1 MFMASTV
8 HRCGAWS
15 TADRC
20 PLVVLGGLNQV
31 RAQRGSLTPG
41 CATRTSSVR
50 QTRFTPD
57 ERNRVV
63 HFTCTSTLHPGGDRG
78 DRGAGLDGCG
88 FRPHRRRHH
97 PAHGPT
103 GRPQAGQSLTARTIL
118 DGTGHGWK
126 GPDDLTNIGTDI
138 YVAFQNGVPSTG
150 GAPGTPA
157 TSTIVKFTPQ
167 GSIEQTWPI
176 TGKIDG
182 LTADPAHHR
191 VIATVNEDGN
201 SSLYTVPSDGGT
213 TPTHYAY
220 AYMNPLPHGGGT
232 DAITI
237 YRGDI
242 FVVASAPTTATGPAL
257 YHLTLTNGVAHVA
270 GSPFTD
276 ASPATLVNNDQHTPT
291 TLALTD
297 PDSSTVVP
305 AQSPRFA
312 GSFMLDAQ
320 GDQQAI
326 FAANLGAPGQQLQA
340 LNLSQSV
347 DDTAFAT
354 SSGGVLLATD
364 STANSVVAVTG
375 TFAPGTAY
383 TAVTPGNA
391 NTPPTPTPANYLGR
405 IDLHTGAVHP
415 VPTTG
420 QPSNPTGCS
429 TSRRAHPP
437 SRSGSAPTR
446 RSGSPRSSRTR
457 WSTPTPPGAPSPSP
471 TTVPRSP
478 DATPDP
484 SPADSPPAPPPSPPQ
499 GPIPSPPPTA
509 ETPPTPAPPPPP
521 R

>member
-1 MFMASTV
+1 MIVGTAALALMGVGFAPTANAAATTPV
-8 HRCGAWS
+8 TAPPAAQGA
-15 TADRC
+15 
-20 PLVVLGGLNQV
+20 Q
-31 RAQRGSLTPG
+31 GS
-41 CATRTSSVR
+41 
-50 QTRFTPD
+50 
-57 ERNRVV
+57 
-63 HFTCTSTLHPGGDRG
+63 
-78 DRGAGLDGCG
+78 
-88 FRPHRRRHH
+88 
-97 PAHGPT
+97 
-103 GRPQAGQSLTARTIL
+103 QALTARTVL
-118 DGTGHGWK
+118 DGAGHGWK

-150 GAPGTPA
+150 GATGTPA
-157 TSTIVKFTPQ
+157 TSTIVKFTLQ

-182 LTADPAHHR
+182 LTADPARHR

-213 TPTHYAY
+213 TPTHFAY
-220 AYMNPLPHGGGT
+220 DMNPLPHGGGT

-257 YHLTLTNGVAHVA
+257 YHLTLTNGLAHVA

-276 ASPATLVNNDQHTPT
+276 TSPATLVNNDQHTPT

-312 GSFMLDAQ
+312 GSVMLDAQ

-340 LNLSQSV
+340 LTLSQSV

-375 TFAPGTAY
+375 PFAPGTAY

-405 IDLHTGAVHP
+405 IDLQTGTVHP

-420 QPSNPTGCS
+420 QPFQPHGLLYVPPSASTVAVGVSPNAAVGVAGVVLYAVVDPNTTGGTITFTDNGASIPGCDTRPVTGGFAACTTTFTTPGPHPITATYSGDPTHAGATATTPLTVTPNPTPFQLALGFLVHL
-429 TSRRAHPP
+429 AHQFHVF
-437 SRSGSAPTR
+437 GL
-446 RSGSPRSSRTR
+446 
-457 WSTPTPPGAPSPSP
+457 
-471 TTVPRSP
+471 
-478 DATPDP
+478 
-484 SPADSPPAPPPSPPQ
+484 
-499 GPIPSPPPTA
+499 
-509 ETPPTPAPPPPP
+509 
-521 R
+521 